1 MLYFVAAVF
10 WGVASGNPYRPPQWV
25 YSGLPR
31 SAGVAI
37 VWLLLICEL
46 QLTQFIGFLFYV
58 AFFWIWLPFHLAG
71 ARSQRRKA
79 AAGQTN
85 RSTKL
90 STSLRLWHVAGLAL
104 LLAVVVF
111 WPLPSRLFA
120 GIAALVG
127 LIPAALL
134 IKRAWVVAMSP
145 ADWVVGLKGRAA
157 DAYQRWKAESERVEA
172 RGNVLAASATVLR
185 APAKVVRFLEKPI
198 NYRVVLRTSAIF
210 YFFGLIAIL
219 LLYLGFE
226 AALWLRA
233 LADEKELAAA
243 FGGGSLPNIVLMS
256 LTCSLGI
263 VGQWL
268 INVSRLGMPGNVV
281 IVTSRLIGLVGSGIL
296 IAGFLSHYS
305 TDVSRLERPSPPS
318 KPDGGESGAATG

>member
-1 MLYFVAAVF
+1 VAAVL
-10 WGVASGNPYRPPQWV
+10 WGVASSNPYRPPQWLLTH
-25 YSGLPR
+25 LPR
-31 SAGVAI
+31 IAGVAI

-46 QLTQFIGFLFYV
+46 QLTQFIGFLLYA
-58 AFFWIWLPFHLAG
+58 AFFCIWLPFHLAG
-71 ARSQRRKA
+71 ARAQRRKA
-79 AAGQTN
+79 AAGETN
-85 RSTKL
+85 RGAKV

-104 LLAVVVF
+104 LLAVIVY
-111 WPLPSRLFA
+111 WPLPSRLIA
-120 GIAALVG
+120 GLAAVVG

-157 DAYQRWKAESERVEA
+157 DAYQKWKAEAKKTEA
-172 RGNVLAASATVLR
+172 KGQLLAATATVLH
-185 APAKVVRFLEKPI
+185 APDKVVEFLAKPI
-198 NYRVVLRTSAIF
+198 NHRVVLRTTAIF

-219 LLYLGFE
+219 LIYLGFE

-233 LADEKELAAA
+233 LADERELAAA
-243 FGGGSLPNIVLMS
+243 FGGGSLPNIVVMS

-268 INVSRLGMPGNVV
+268 FDVSRLGVPGNVV
-281 IVTSRLIGLVGSGIL
+281 IVTSRLTGLVGSGIL

-305 TDVSRLERPSPPS
+305 TDVSRLEPPA
-318 KPDGGESGAATG
+318 PPGF